1 MKIDKMN
8 MALIKQIRDGRKS
21 FKQIADELSITENT
35 VRSRMK
41 KMTDEGVLEIAG
53 MVNPEKLIDHH
64 LLIVGIKLKTMD
76 LVNKGREFSKLKG
89 VLNVCV
95 VTGRFDLF
103 LTVLLRQD
111 FNLLD
116 FYTREVSTIEEVA
129 CAETF
134 CVYKNYNLKVPYIL

>member
-1 MKIDKMN
+1 MKIDKTN

-21 FKQIADELSITENT
+21 YKQIADELSITENT

-53 MVNPEKLIDHH
+53 MVDPEKLFDHH
-64 LLIVGIKLKTMD
+64 LLIVGVKLKTMD

-95 VTGRFDLF
+95 VTGRFDLIM
-103 LTVLLRQD
+103 TVLLRPD

-116 FYTREVSTIEEVA
+116 FYTREVSTIEEVD